1 MLTKPLCLHAA
12 LTKPLCLQAKQ
23 AQFTAGGRAMSVK
36 LSEEHLLA
44 CQSGLARMNMR
55 LGNTTKGM
63 QLAIECGAGMRP
75 QASGVCGPKLLVYAA
90 LRD

>member
-1 MLTKPLCLHAA
+1 
-12 LTKPLCLQAKQ
+12 
-23 AQFTAGGRAMSVK
+23 MSVK
-36 LSEEHLLA
+36 LSEEHTLA

-75 QASGVCGPKLLVYAA
+75 QAISV
-90 LRD
+90 